1 MKRLIYV
8 SCGLDE
14 RELPEVH
21 AIRLYLAE
29 FNGPSRGRVNRD
41 FRGHLIGN
49 NRGGTN
55 GWVGRNCI
63 FSVATK
69 IK

>member
-14 RELPEVH
+14 RELLEVH

-29 FNGPSRGRVNRD
+29 FNGPSSGTVNS
-41 FRGHLIGN
+41 FLS
-49 NRGGTN
+49 
-55 GWVGRNCI
+55 
-63 FSVATK
+63 SVA
-69 IK
+69 